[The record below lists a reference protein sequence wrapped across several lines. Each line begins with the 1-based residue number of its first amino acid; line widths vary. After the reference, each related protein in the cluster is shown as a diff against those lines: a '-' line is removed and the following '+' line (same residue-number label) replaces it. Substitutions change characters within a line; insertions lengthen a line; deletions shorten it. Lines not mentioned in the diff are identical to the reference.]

1 MADNKNT
8 KKNLDLEIVE
18 LVIQMHTNMDTQL
31 ELTAD
36 IVENKKLS
44 GKNPFLCTNCKYSK
58 DVLIQK
64 PIGERFDIFFNR
76 TKFYNFMLVSRLKK
90 NQSIESRYDS
100 NIVRENI
107 IIMLNS
113 LFQISFPIKE
123 QVELMDDKSVDFENM
138 IKNLFKSNEYTYLKL
153 NKTSTVTQVIWL
165 NTIGSNPIYYDIY
178 QKNKKY
184 NKKVMDYAET
194 VDEDKI
200 KQILKKNDEDNIKIH
215 ELQKYFKN
223 NKIIYDVD
231 KKEEVNKKKEEWI
244 LYFLVSNF
252 KQKTKEYN
260 EFIKN
265 YIKKFINSEQ
275 NYNRYYGDNSQ
286 QNEKQFFESVPEIGF
301 YQKYMSEIVELL
313 PPKRVTVKKKIGQG
327 EGKKEEE
334 DIAEALK
341 NVKQTNDFT
350 KFNEIYAN
358 GKAKPCQLFRL
369 ENGAYEIHLGV
380 AVVGGKV
387 DKTNLKFLCN
397 YNSHRLGND
406 FNFLIKN
413 TGEDDDKVRLSTYI
427 DLENVKDTTE
437 YVGVINSSIKKTTKK
452 KKGGNKK
459 MRNKH
464 TRNKQTRNKH
474 TRNKHTRNKHTPWFQ
489 KT

>member
-1 MADNKNT
+1 MVDDKNT

-90 NQSIESRYDS
+90 NQRIKSRYDS

-200 KQILKKNDEDNIKIH
+200 KEILKTGEDNQKIR
-215 ELQKYFKN
+215 ELQRYFKS

-231 KKEEVNKKKEEWI
+231 KKKEEWI

-313 PPKRVTVKKKIGQG
+313 PPKRVTVKKKIGQ
-327 EGKKEEE
+327 KEEE
-334 DIAEALK
+334 EDKNDIANALK

-350 KFNEIYAN
+350 DFNRIYAEN
-358 GKAKPCQLFRL
+358 KDAPCQLFRL

-413 TGEDDDKVRLSTYI
+413 TGEDDDKVRLSSYI

-437 YVGVINSSIKKTTKK
+437 YIGVINSSIKKTVK
-452 KKGGNKK
+452 KKGG
-459 MRNKH
+459 RNKR
-464 TRNKQTRNKH
+464 TKRNKR
-474 TRNKHTRNKHTPWFQ
+474 F
-489 KT
+489 

>member
-1 MADNKNT
+1 MVDDKNT

-90 NQSIESRYDS
+90 NQRIKSRYDS

-200 KQILKKNDEDNIKIH
+200 KEILKTGEDNQKIR
-215 ELQKYFKN
+215 ELQKYFKT
-223 NKIIYDVD
+223 NKIIYDAD
-231 KKEEVNKKKEEWI
+231 KKKEEWI

-313 PPKRVTVKKKIGQG
+313 PPKRVTVKKKIGQ
-327 EGKKEEE
+327 KEEE
-334 DIAEALK
+334 EDKNDIANALK

-350 KFNEIYAN
+350 DFNRIYAEN
-358 GKAKPCQLFRL
+358 KDAPCQLFRL

-413 TGEDDDKVRLSTYI
+413 TGEDDDKVRLSSYI

-437 YVGVINSSIKKTTKK
+437 YIGVINSSIKKTVK
-452 KKGGNKK
+452 KKGG
-459 MRNKH
+459 RNKR
-464 TRNKQTRNKH
+464 TKRNKR
-474 TRNKHTRNKHTPWFQ
+474 F
-489 KT
+489 

>member
-1 MADNKNT
+1 MVDNKNT

-194 VDEDKI
+194 VDEEKI
-200 KQILKKNDEDNIKIH
+200 KEILKTGEDNEKIRD
-215 ELQKYFKN
+215 LQKYFN
-223 NKIIYDVD
+223 DNKIIYDVD
-231 KKEEVNKKKEEWI
+231 KKKEEVNKKKEEWI

-350 KFNEIYAN
+350 KFNKIYAEH
-358 GKAKPCQLFRL
+358 KADPCQLFRL

-474 TRNKHTRNKHTPWFQ
+474 TRNKQTPWFQ

>member
-1 MADNKNT
+1 MVDDKNT

-90 NQSIESRYDS
+90 NQRIKSRYDS

-200 KQILKKNDEDNIKIH
+200 KEILKTGEDNQKIR
-215 ELQKYFKN
+215 ELQKYFKDFQKN
-223 NKIIYDVD
+223 NKIDD
-231 KKEEVNKKKEEWI
+231 NKKKEEWI

-313 PPKRVTVKKKIGQG
+313 PPKRVTVKKKIGQ
-327 EGKKEEE
+327 KEEE
-334 DIAEALK
+334 EDKNDIANALK

-350 KFNEIYAN
+350 DFNRIYAEN
-358 GKAKPCQLFRL
+358 KDAPCQLFRL

-413 TGEDDDKVRLSTYI
+413 TGEDDDKVRLSSYI

-437 YVGVINSSIKKTTKK
+437 YIGVINSSIKKTVK
-452 KKGGNKK
+452 KKGG
-459 MRNKH
+459 RNKR
-464 TRNKQTRNKH
+464 TKRNKR
-474 TRNKHTRNKHTPWFQ
+474 F
-489 KT
+489 